1 MLIRSLRRR
10 PRDVAW
16 LAVWSAV
23 QSLPAL
29 ASGWVLA
36 EAAGAFLAG
45 RTLDGLRW
53 LGLLAL
59 AALVG
64 ALGTRQSY
72 LRLGA
77 VVEPLRDELIVAGSL
92 ARSMDTTRPPDTDA
106 VARMTHQAEIVRDAF
121 AGLLTVACTF
131 AFTAGSTLAGL
142 LTLVPATLPYVIP
155 SLLVSVLILRLLL
168 RPFAARQRRAVVG
181 EEAVANSA
189 AKAVSGL
196 RDVTSCGAEAQV
208 FAQFDAVVSQQAD
221 AARSVARTGSAR
233 LLCLAAGGWL
243 PLLLVLA
250 AAPSMLHG
258 GVTPAHLIGAIGYIG
273 GSLRGTLNT
282 LSQGVGAGLVRL
294 TVTLDRIVEA
304 STPPADPPETA
315 SPPAPHAARG
325 AHARHGGHD
334 ACDGSDGRE
343 GHDGRDGYHAR
354 VGRDAHVGRA
364 ARGRH
369 AARRE
374 SGGLRLRGVGFG
386 YGAQAEPVITDLSID
401 IASGDHLAI
410 VGPSGIGKSSLAGL
424 LAGMLRPTAGEILL
438 DGVPMA
444 RYPAAALTRLRVLIP
459 QEAYVF
465 AGTLAENILY
475 LRGTTDPLPRAAL
488 DAAADALGLSPL
500 VSRLGGYHA
509 VIDPAALSA
518 GERQLIAI
526 TRAYL
531 STAPIA
537 ILDEASC
544 YLDPAAEARAEAAFA
559 RRPGTLIVI
568 AHRIS
573 SALRA
578 RRVLVL
584 DGVRAQAGDHAS
596 LLASSPMY
604 RDLAG
609 YWNVASQQETPGLEP
624 SGR

>member
-45 RTLDGLRW
+45 RTLDGLCW

-77 VVEPLRDELIVAGSL
+77 VVEPLRDELVELIVAGSL
-92 ARSMDTTRPPDTDA
+92 ARSMDTTRSPDTDA

-155 SLLVSVLILRLLL
+155 PLLVTVLILRLLL

-196 RDVTSCGAEAQV
+196 RDVTSSGAEVQV

-258 GVTPAHLIGAIGYIG
+258 GVAPAHIIGAIGYIG

-294 TVTLDRIVEA
+294 TVTLDRIVDA
-304 STPPADPPETA
+304 STPPTDPPGAA

-325 AHARHGGHD
+325 AHARRDARDGHD
-334 ACDGSDGRE
+334 ARDVRG
-343 GHDGRDGYHAR
+343 GH
-354 VGRDAHVGRA
+354 A

-374 SGGLRLRGVGFG
+374 SGALRLRGVGFG
-386 YGAQAEPVITDLSID
+386 YSAQAEPVITDLSID
-401 IASGDHLAI
+401 IAPGDHLAI

-465 AGTLAENILY
+465 TGTLAENILY
-475 LRGTTDPLPRAAL
+475 LRGTADPLPRAGL

-544 YLDPAAEARAEAAFA
+544 HLDPAAEARAEAAFA

-584 DGVRAQAGDHAS
+584 DGVRAQVGDHAS

-609 YWNVASQQETPGLEP
+609 YWSVASQQETPGLEP

>member
-59 AALVG
+59 AALAG

-77 VVEPLRDELIVAGSL
+77 VVEPLRDELVELIVAGSL

-155 SLLVSVLILRLLL
+155 PLLVSVLILRLLL

-258 GVTPAHLIGAIGYIG
+258 GVTPAHIIGAIGYIG

-304 STPPADPPETA
+304 STPPADPPEAA

-325 AHARHGGHD
+325 AHAGHD
-334 ACDGSDGRE
+334 A
-343 GHDGRDGYHAR
+343 H
-354 VGRDAHVGRA
+354 VGCDAHVGRA

-374 SGGLRLRGVGFG
+374 SGGVRLRGVGFG

-475 LRGTTDPLPRAAL
+475 LRGTTDPLPRGAL

-544 YLDPAAEARAEAAFA
+544 HLDPATEARAEAAFA

-584 DGVRAQAGDHAS
+584 DGVRAQVGDHAS
-596 LLASSPMY
+596 LLAGSSMY

-609 YWNVASQQETPGLEP
+609 YWSVGSQQETPGLEP

>member
-45 RTLDGLRW
+45 RTLDGLCW

-77 VVEPLRDELIVAGSL
+77 VVEPLRDELVELIVAGSL
-92 ARSMDTTRPPDTDA
+92 ARSMDTTRSPDTDA

-155 SLLVSVLILRLLL
+155 PLLVTVLILRLLL

-196 RDVTSCGAEAQV
+196 RDVTSCGAEVQV
-208 FAQFDAVVSQQAD
+208 SAQFDAVVSQQAD

-258 GVTPAHLIGAIGYIG
+258 GVAPAHIIGAIGYIG

-294 TVTLDRIVEA
+294 TVTLDRIVDA
-304 STPPADPPETA
+304 STPPTDPPGAA

-325 AHARHGGHD
+325 AHARHGARDGHD
-334 ACDGSDGRE
+334 ARDVRG
-343 GHDGRDGYHAR
+343 GHT
-354 VGRDAHVGRA
+354 

-386 YGAQAEPVITDLSID
+386 YSAQAEPVITDLSID
-401 IASGDHLAI
+401 IAPGDHLAI

-465 AGTLAENILY
+465 TGTLAENILY
-475 LRGTTDPLPRAAL
+475 LRGTADPLPRAGL

-544 YLDPAAEARAEAAFA
+544 HLDPAAEARAEAAFA

-584 DGVRAQAGDHAS
+584 DGVRAQVGDHAS

-609 YWNVASQQETPGLEP
+609 YWSVASQQETPGLEP

>member
-1 MLIRSLRRR
+1 MLIRCLRCR

-16 LAVWSAV
+16 LVVWSAV

-77 VVEPLRDELIVAGSL
+77 VVEPLRDELVELIVAGSL

-121 AGLLTVACTF
+121 AGVLTVACTF

-155 SLLVSVLILRLLL
+155 PLLVTVLILRLLL

-250 AAPSMLHG
+250 SAPSMLHG
-258 GVTPAHLIGAIGYIG
+258 GVAPAHIIGAIGYIG
-273 GSLRGTLNT
+273 GSLRTTLNT

-304 STPPADPPETA
+304 STPPADPPGTA
-315 SPPAPHAARG
+315 SPPAPHAD
-325 AHARHGGHD
+325 HARH
-334 ACDGSDGRE
+334 AR
-343 GHDGRDGYHAR
+343 HA
-354 VGRDAHVGRA
+354 GRDAHDGYADHADHAV
-364 ARGRH
+364 RGRH

-374 SGGLRLRGVGFG
+374 SGGLRLRGVEFG
-386 YGAQAEPVITDLSID
+386 YGAQAEPVISDLSID
-401 IASGDHLAI
+401 IAPGDHLAI

-444 RYPAAALTRLRVLIP
+444 RYPATALTRLRVLIP

-465 AGTLAENILY
+465 TGTLAENILY
-475 LRGTTDPLPRAAL
+475 LRGTAGPPPWAGL

-509 VIDPAALSA
+509 VIDPGALSA

-584 DGVRAQAGDHAS
+584 DGVRAQVGDHAS
-596 LLASSPMY
+596 LLASSSMY
-604 RDLAG
+604 RELAG
-609 YWNVASQQETPGLEP
+609 YWSVASRQETPGLEP

>member
-45 RTLDGLRW
+45 RTLDGLCW

-77 VVEPLRDELIVAGSL
+77 VVEPLRDELVELIVAGSL
-92 ARSMDTTRPPDTDA
+92 ARSMDTTRSPDTDA

-155 SLLVSVLILRLLL
+155 PLLVTVLILRLLL

-196 RDVTSCGAEAQV
+196 RDVTSSGAEVQV

-258 GVTPAHLIGAIGYIG
+258 GVAPAHIIGAIGYIG

-294 TVTLDRIVEA
+294 TVTLDRIVDA
-304 STPPADPPETA
+304 STPPTDPPGAA

-325 AHARHGGHD
+325 AHARRDARDGHD
-334 ACDGSDGRE
+334 ARDVRG
-343 GHDGRDGYHAR
+343 GH
-354 VGRDAHVGRA
+354 A

-374 SGGLRLRGVGFG
+374 SGALRLRGVGFG
-386 YGAQAEPVITDLSID
+386 YSAQAEPVITDLSID
-401 IASGDHLAI
+401 IAPGDHLAI

-465 AGTLAENILY
+465 TGTLAENILY
-475 LRGTTDPLPRAAL
+475 LRGTADPLPRAGL
-488 DAAADALGLSPL
+488 DAAAGALGLSPL

-544 YLDPAAEARAEAAFA
+544 HLDPAAEARAEAAFA

-584 DGVRAQAGDHAS
+584 DGVRAQVGDHDS

-609 YWNVASQQETPGLEP
+609 YWSVASQQETPGLEP

>member
-45 RTLDGLRW
+45 RTLDGLCW

-77 VVEPLRDELIVAGSL
+77 VVEPLRDELVELIVAGSL
-92 ARSMDTTRPPDTDA
+92 ARSMDTTRSPDTDA

-155 SLLVSVLILRLLL
+155 PLLVTVLILRLLL

-196 RDVTSCGAEAQV
+196 RDVTSSGAEVQV

-258 GVTPAHLIGAIGYIG
+258 GVAPAHIIGAIGYIG

-294 TVTLDRIVEA
+294 TVTLDRIVDA
-304 STPPADPPETA
+304 STPPTDPPGAA

-334 ACDGSDGRE
+334 ARG
-343 GHDGRDGYHAR
+343 GHDGHDARDVRGGHT
-354 VGRDAHVGRA
+354 

-386 YGAQAEPVITDLSID
+386 YSAQAEPVITDLSID
-401 IASGDHLAI
+401 IAPGDHLAI

-465 AGTLAENILY
+465 TGTLAENILY
-475 LRGTTDPLPRAAL
+475 LRGTADPLPRAGL

-544 YLDPAAEARAEAAFA
+544 HLDPAAEARAEAAFA

-584 DGVRAQAGDHAS
+584 DGVRAQVGDHDS

-609 YWNVASQQETPGLEP
+609 YWSVASQQETPGLEP

>member
-77 VVEPLRDELIVAGSL
+77 VVEPLRDELVELIVAGSL

-155 SLLVSVLILRLLL
+155 PLLVSVLILRLLL

-221 AARSVARTGSAR
+221 AARSVARIGSAR

-258 GVTPAHLIGAIGYIG
+258 GVTPAHIIGAIGYIG

-304 STPPADPPETA
+304 STPPADPPEAA

-325 AHARHGGHD
+325 AHARHD
-334 ACDGSDGRE
+334 AHARYDAHVGRDAR
-343 GHDGRDGYHAR
+343 DGRDAH
-354 VGRDAHVGRA
+354 DAHVGRA

-386 YGAQAEPVITDLSID
+386 YGGQAEPVITDLSID
-401 IASGDHLAI
+401 IAPGDHLAI

-444 RYPAAALTRLRVLIP
+444 RYPAAALTLLRVLIP

-465 AGTLAENILY
+465 TGTLAENILY
-475 LRGTTDPLPRAAL
+475 LRSTADPPSQAGL

-544 YLDPAAEARAEAAFA
+544 HLDPATEARAEAAFA

-584 DGVRAQAGDHAS
+584 DGVRAQVGDHAS
-596 LLASSPMY
+596 LLAGSSMY

-609 YWNVASQQETPGLEP
+609 YWSVASQQETPGLEP

>member
-45 RTLDGLRW
+45 RTLDGLCW

-77 VVEPLRDELIVAGSL
+77 VVEPLRDELVELIVAGSL
-92 ARSMDTTRPPDTDA
+92 ARSMDTTRSPDTDA

-155 SLLVSVLILRLLL
+155 PLLVTVLILRLLL

-196 RDVTSCGAEAQV
+196 RDVTSSGAEVQV

-258 GVTPAHLIGAIGYIG
+258 GVAPAHIIGAIGYIG

-294 TVTLDRIVEA
+294 TVTLDRIVDA
-304 STPPADPPETA
+304 STPPTDPPGAA

-325 AHARHGGHD
+325 AHARRDARDGHD
-334 ACDGSDGRE
+334 ARDVRG
-343 GHDGRDGYHAR
+343 GHT
-354 VGRDAHVGRA
+354 

-386 YGAQAEPVITDLSID
+386 YSAQAEPVITDLSID
-401 IASGDHLAI
+401 IAPGDHLAI

-465 AGTLAENILY
+465 TGTLAENILY
-475 LRGTTDPLPRAAL
+475 LRGTADPLPRAGL
-488 DAAADALGLSPL
+488 DAAAGALGLSPL

-544 YLDPAAEARAEAAFA
+544 HLDPAAEARAEAAFA

-584 DGVRAQAGDHAS
+584 DGVRAQVGDHDS

-609 YWNVASQQETPGLEP
+609 YWSVASQQETPGLEP

>member
-16 LAVWSAV
+16 LVVWSAV

-45 RTLDGLRW
+45 RTPDGLRW

-77 VVEPLRDELIVAGSL
+77 VVEPLRDELVELIVEGSL

-131 AFTAGSTLAGL
+131 AFTVGSTLAGL
-142 LTLVPATLPYVIP
+142 LTLLPATLPYVIP
-155 SLLVSVLILRLLL
+155 PLLVTVLILRLLL
-168 RPFAARQRRAVVG
+168 RPFAARQWRAVVG

-208 FAQFDAVVSQQAD
+208 FAQFDAVVRQQAD

-250 AAPSMLHG
+250 SAPSMLHG
-258 GVTPAHLIGAIGYIG
+258 GVAPAHVIGAIGYIG

-282 LSQGVGAGLVRL
+282 LSQGLGAGLVRL
-294 TVTLDRIVEA
+294 TVTLDRIVDA
-304 STPPADPPETA
+304 STPPADAPGA
-315 SPPAPHAARG
+315 ACPPAPHAARG
-325 AHARHGGHD
+325 AHARHD
-334 ACDGSDGRE
+334 
-343 GHDGRDGYHAR
+343 
-354 VGRDAHVGRA
+354 GRDAHDVREARNGHA
-364 ARGRH
+364 VRGRH

-386 YGAQAEPVITDLSID
+386 YGAQAEPVISDLSID
-401 IASGDHLAI
+401 IAPGDHLAI

-465 AGTLAENILY
+465 TGTLAENILY
-475 LRGTTDPLPRAAL
+475 LRGTADPPPGARL

-544 YLDPAAEARAEAAFA
+544 HLDPATEARAEAAFA

-584 DGVRAQAGDHAS
+584 DGVRAQVGDHAS
-596 LLASSPMY
+596 LLAGSSMY

-609 YWNVASQQETPGLEP
+609 YWSVGSQQETPGLEP

>member
-77 VVEPLRDELIVAGSL
+77 VVEPLRDELVELIVAGSL

-155 SLLVSVLILRLLL
+155 PLLVSVLILRLLL

-258 GVTPAHLIGAIGYIG
+258 GVTPAHIIGAIGYIG

-304 STPPADPPETA
+304 STPPADPPEAA

-325 AHARHGGHD
+325 AHARRD
-334 ACDGSDGRE
+334 A
-343 GHDGRDGYHAR
+343 HDGRDAR
-354 VGRDAHVGRA
+354 DGRDAHVGRDAHNGHA

-401 IASGDHLAI
+401 IAPGDHLAI

-465 AGTLAENILY
+465 TGTLAENILY
-475 LRGTTDPLPRAAL
+475 LRGTTDPPPRAGL

-584 DGVRAQAGDHAS
+584 DGVRAQVGDHAS

>member
-45 RTLDGLRW
+45 RTLDGLCW

-77 VVEPLRDELIVAGSL
+77 VVEPLRDELVELIVAGSL
-92 ARSMDTTRPPDTDA
+92 ARSMDTTRSPDTDA

-155 SLLVSVLILRLLL
+155 PLLVTVLILRLLL

-196 RDVTSCGAEAQV
+196 RDVTSCGAEVQV
-208 FAQFDAVVSQQAD
+208 SAQFDAVVSQQAD

-258 GVTPAHLIGAIGYIG
+258 GVAPAHIIGAIGYIG

-294 TVTLDRIVEA
+294 TVTLDRIVDA
-304 STPPADPPETA
+304 STPPTDPPGAA

-325 AHARHGGHD
+325 AHARHGARDGHD
-334 ACDGSDGRE
+334 ARDVRG
-343 GHDGRDGYHAR
+343 GHT
-354 VGRDAHVGRA
+354 

-386 YGAQAEPVITDLSID
+386 YSAQAEPVITDLSID
-401 IASGDHLAI
+401 IAPGDHLAI

-438 DGVPMA
+438 DGAPMA

-465 AGTLAENILY
+465 TGTLAENILY
-475 LRGTTDPLPRAAL
+475 LRGTADPLPRAGL
-488 DAAADALGLSPL
+488 DAAAGALGLSPL

-544 YLDPAAEARAEAAFA
+544 HLDPAAEARAEAAFA

-584 DGVRAQAGDHAS
+584 DGVRAQVGDHAS

-609 YWNVASQQETPGLEP
+609 YWSVASQQETPGLEP

>member
-1 MLIRSLRRR
+1 MLIRSLRHR

-16 LAVWSAV
+16 LVVWSAV

-77 VVEPLRDELIVAGSL
+77 VVEPLRDELVELIVAGSL

-155 SLLVSVLILRLLL
+155 PLLVSVLILRLLL

-181 EEAVANSA
+181 EETVANSA

-221 AARSVARTGSAR
+221 AARSVARIGSAR

-258 GVTPAHLIGAIGYIG
+258 GVVPAHIIGAIGYIG
-273 GSLRGTLNT
+273 GSLRGTLYT

-294 TVTLDRIVEA
+294 TVTLDRIVDA
-304 STPPADPPETA
+304 STPPADPPEAA
-315 SPPAPHAARG
+315 SPPARHVARG
-325 AHARHGGHD
+325 THARHGGRDARDGHD
-334 ACDGSDGRE
+334 AQA
-343 GHDGRDGYHAR
+343 GHDAHDGHDARDGQA
-354 VGRDAHVGRA
+354 GRDALA

-386 YGAQAEPVITDLSID
+386 YGMQAEPVITDLSID

-438 DGVPMA
+438 DGMPMA
-444 RYPAAALTRLRVLIP
+444 RYPATALTRLRVLIP

-465 AGTLAENILY
+465 TGTLAENILY
-475 LRGTTDPLPRAAL
+475 LRGTADPLPRAGL

-500 VSRLGGYHA
+500 VSRWADTTRSSTRPPSPQVNGSSSRSRGPTCRPRRSPSSTKLAATWTLPRRSAPKPPSRAG
-509 VIDPAALSA
+509 PA
-518 GERQLIAI
+518 R
-526 TRAYL
+526 
-531 STAPIA
+531 
-537 ILDEASC
+537 
-544 YLDPAAEARAEAAFA
+544 
-559 RRPGTLIVI
+559 
-568 AHRIS
+568 
-573 SALRA
+573 
-578 RRVLVL
+578 
-584 DGVRAQAGDHAS
+584 
-596 LLASSPMY
+596 
-604 RDLAG
+604 
-609 YWNVASQQETPGLEP
+609 
-624 SGR
+624 

>member
-16 LAVWSAV
+16 LVVWSAV

-45 RTLDGLRW
+45 RTPDGLRW

-77 VVEPLRDELIVAGSL
+77 VVEPLRDELVELIVEGSL

-155 SLLVSVLILRLLL
+155 PLLVSVLILRLLL

-221 AARSVARTGSAR
+221 AARSVARIGSAR

-258 GVTPAHLIGAIGYIG
+258 GVTPAHIIGAIGYIG

-294 TVTLDRIVEA
+294 TVTLDRIVDA
-304 STPPADPPETA
+304 STPPADPPGAA
-315 SPPAPHAARG
+315 SPQAPHAARG
-325 AHARHGGHD
+325 AHARHDGHD
-334 ACDGSDGRE
+334 ARDS
-343 GHDGRDGYHAR
+343 HDGRDAR
-354 VGRDAHVGRA
+354 NGHPV
-364 ARGRH
+364 RGRH
-369 AARRE
+369 ASRRE
-374 SGGLRLRGVGFG
+374 SGGLRLRGVEFG
-386 YGAQAEPVITDLSID
+386 YGAQAEPVISDLSID
-401 IASGDHLAI
+401 IPPGDHLAI

-424 LAGMLRPTAGEILL
+424 LAGMLRPTAGVILL

-465 AGTLAENILY
+465 TGTLAENILY
-475 LRGTTDPLPRAAL
+475 LRGIADRPPGAGL

-518 GERQLIAI
+518 GERQLIAM

-544 YLDPAAEARAEAAFA
+544 YLDLAAEARAEAAFA

-584 DGVRAQAGDHAS
+584 DGVRAQVGDHAS

-609 YWNVASQQETPGLEP
+609 YWSVASQQETPGLEP

>member
-77 VVEPLRDELIVAGSL
+77 VVEPLRDELVELIVAGSL

-155 SLLVSVLILRLLL
+155 PLLVSVLILRLLL

-304 STPPADPPETA
+304 STPPADPPEAA

-325 AHARHGGHD
+325 AHARH
-334 ACDGSDGRE
+334 
-343 GHDGRDGYHAR
+343 
-354 VGRDAHVGRA
+354 DAHVGRDARDGRDALA
-364 ARGRH
+364 ATPAT
-369 AARRE
+369 AATLT
-374 SGGLRLRGVGFG
+374 SAAL
-386 YGAQAEPVITDLSID
+386 
-401 IASGDHLAI
+401 
-410 VGPSGIGKSSLAGL
+410 
-424 LAGMLRPTAGEILL
+424 
-438 DGVPMA
+438 
-444 RYPAAALTRLRVLIP
+444 PAAATP
-459 QEAYVF
+459 
-465 AGTLAENILY
+465 
-475 LRGTTDPLPRAAL
+475 
-488 DAAADALGLSPL
+488 
-500 VSRLGGYHA
+500 
-509 VIDPAALSA
+509 PAAN
-518 GERQLIAI
+518 
-526 TRAYL
+526 
-531 STAPIA
+531 
-537 ILDEASC
+537 
-544 YLDPAAEARAEAAFA
+544 
-559 RRPGTLIVI
+559 PG
-568 AHRIS
+568 A
-573 SALRA
+573 
-578 RRVLVL
+578 
-584 DGVRAQAGDHAS
+584 
-596 LLASSPMY
+596 
-604 RDLAG
+604 
-609 YWNVASQQETPGLEP
+609 
-624 SGR
+624 

>member
-16 LAVWSAV
+16 LVVWSAV

-77 VVEPLRDELIVAGSL
+77 VVEPLRDELVELIVAGSL
-92 ARSMDTTRPPDTDA
+92 ARSMDTTRAPDTDA

-142 LTLVPATLPYVIP
+142 VTLVPATLPYVIP
-155 SLLVSVLILRLLL
+155 PLLVTVLILRLLL

-250 AAPSMLHG
+250 SAPSMLHG
-258 GVTPAHLIGAIGYIG
+258 GVAPAHIIGAIGYIG

-294 TVTLDRIVEA
+294 TVTLDRIVDA
-304 STPPADPPETA
+304 STPPADAPETA

-334 ACDGSDGRE
+334 A
-343 GHDGRDGYHAR
+343 RDGHA
-354 VGRDAHVGRA
+354 GHAARDGHV

-401 IASGDHLAI
+401 IAPGDHLAI

-424 LAGMLRPTAGEILL
+424 LAGMLRPTAGQILL
-438 DGVPMA
+438 DRVPMA

-465 AGTLAENILY
+465 TGTLAENILY
-475 LRGTTDPLPRAAL
+475 LRGPADPPPWAGL

-509 VIDPAALSA
+509 VINPAALSA

-544 YLDPAAEARAEAAFA
+544 YLDPAAEARAEAAFS

-584 DGVRAQAGDHAS
+584 DGVRAQVGDHAS
-596 LLASSPMY
+596 LLASSSMY

-609 YWNVASQQETPGLEP
+609 YWSVASQQEAPGLKP